1 MRTID
6 FNQVLFDALQYSGN
20 DRHNITD
27 ETFAQFRDF
36 ASARLREAWE
46 SNQWSDICRISSFT
60 TTVDANGVNY
70 FVPSASAS
78 EILGVWN
85 KNPQDTTKTKQL
97 DYQIYNTG
105 SEIRIV
111 LMDAITQGYYMYRL
125 PCPSFT
131 GDPYSA
137 TIPYYQG
144 SQIYF
149 DSGSASGSKTPVQG
163 KPHTANFYT
172 CLASSTTAGQNPNTH
187 PTLWSKIEI
196 PYIFGSFL
204 AWGSAANWYVSETM
218 IQEAATVEGKAMTV
232 LEQEYDKFLRQ
243 QAQFGRINMN
253 KTY

>member
-1 MRTID
+1 MRTTD
-6 FNQVLFDALQYSGN
+6 FSQVLFDALQYSGN

-46 SNQWSDICRISSFT
+46 SNQWSDLCRIVSFT

-70 FVPSASAS
+70 FVPSANAS

-105 SEIRIV
+105 SETRIV
-111 LMDAITQGYYMYRL
+111 LMDAITQGYYMYRIL
-125 PCPSFT
+125 CPALT
-131 GDPYSA
+131 GDPYVA

-149 DSGSASGSKTPVQG
+149 DSGSSTGSKTPVAG
-163 KPHTANFYT
+163 RPHNGNFYT
-172 CLASSTTAGQNPNTH
+172 CLAVSTSSGQNPTTH

-196 PYIFGSFL
+196 PYIFGSFMSW
-204 AWGSAANWYVSETM
+204 ATAANWYVSETM
-218 IQEAATVEGKAMTV
+218 IQEAATIEGKATQV